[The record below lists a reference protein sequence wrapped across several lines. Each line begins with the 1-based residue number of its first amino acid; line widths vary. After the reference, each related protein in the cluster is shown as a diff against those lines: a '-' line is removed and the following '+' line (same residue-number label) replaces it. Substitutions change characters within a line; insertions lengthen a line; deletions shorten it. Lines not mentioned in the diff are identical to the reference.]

1 MSSNKHAK
9 QIEEAEQWAAKQKPG
24 KNTKRGSQ
32 HLKVRIEEAKKM
44 AKKKK
49 MISVRIDEDVLDTLK
64 SLAGEDG
71 SYQSLLNRALIEWCE
86 AQRTAGLLQEHIG
99 RLEKLVG
106 QVEQALK
113 APKSGEAA

>member
-9 QIEEAEQWAAKQKPG
+9 QIEEAERWATEQKPG

-32 HLKVRIEEAKKM
+32 HLKARIEEARKM

-86 AQRTAGLLQEHIG
+86 AQHTAGLLQEQLE
-99 RLEKLVG
+99 RLEKLAS
-106 QVEQALK
+106 QVERALN
-113 APKSGEAA
+113 APKPGEAA